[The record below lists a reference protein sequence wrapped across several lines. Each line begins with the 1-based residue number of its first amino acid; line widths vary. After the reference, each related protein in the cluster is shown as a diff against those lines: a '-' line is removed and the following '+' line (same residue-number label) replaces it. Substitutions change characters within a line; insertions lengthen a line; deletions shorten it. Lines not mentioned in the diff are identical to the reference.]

1 MSAMTTTSAAAT
13 GTTLPARASSS
24 TPTLDRHV
32 LGWLRLEGLAA
43 FIAGIAIYSRLG
55 GEWIWFVPAFL
66 FVDLSAIGYLAGP
79 RLGAVTYDFAH
90 NWAVALAILGVGLAV
105 GAPLV
110 ALVGAVLISH
120 VGADRAVGYGLKLS
134 SGFKDTHLGRMG
146 R

>member
-1 MSAMTTTSAAAT
+1 MTALATTSTPTIDSIRPLRAASA
-13 GTTLPARASSS
+13 A
-24 TPTLDRHV
+24 PTLDRQV

-43 FIAGIAIYSRLG
+43 FLAGIAIYGRLG
-55 GEWIWFVPAFL
+55 GDWIWFVPAFL
-66 FVDLSAIGYLAGP
+66 FVDLSAVGYLVGP

-90 NWAVALAILGVGLAV
+90 NWAVALAVLGLGLMV

-120 VGADRAVGYGLKLS
+120 VGADRAVGYGLKLAT
-134 SGFKDTHLGRMG
+134 GFKDTHLGRMG